1 MIGQTISHFHILEK
15 SRPNQRLGR
24 GSSFRSSSGTGLGEG
39 GPAPACVP
47 VCTLLAAGRPN
58 TSAGRRRSSI
68 YYYHIL
74 T

>member
-1 MIGQTISHFHILEK
+1 MIGQTISHFRILEK
-15 SRPNQRLGR
+15 SRPKQRLGR

-39 GPAPACVP
+39 GPA
-47 VCTLLAAGRPN
+47 
-58 TSAGRRRSSI
+58 RRSSI